1 MSKIGVQSA
10 DVWEAADRVLMSGQ
24 RPTIERVRQDL
35 GRGSPNTVGPHL
47 DAWYQQLGQR
57 LHAATAPESSEA
69 AMPAALQDLVKE
81 LWQTARQQAG
91 QQVEQKNRQV
101 EAGLAEQGR
110 LLEQAQQETMQQQQ
124 QLQQREADL
133 NAHIVLLQEQLKL
146 ADQRLDESLRI
157 QTEKEVQLESARRAN
172 AEIGNKKQVLEAEIL
187 RLRDEHEAAL
197 RQLSSE
203 HHRQLTRWMAEVDRA
218 RQEKKQLESESAQ
231 ALAALKQAIEQQ
243 EAGHRQ
249 ARHALEAQL
258 AAALESSQRHQQQWR
273 EALKLNQQ
281 QQQERE
287 QLQQRIEMLNR
298 QQMNA
303 KELFAQFAVSVN
315 ASLAARREPR
325 QQQGGRQQ
333 TATDS
338 EPASGS
344 AERLD

>member
-1 MSKIGVQSA
+1 
-10 DVWEAADRVLMSGQ
+10 
-24 RPTIERVRQDL
+24 
-35 GRGSPNTVGPHL
+35 
-47 DAWYQQLGQR
+47 
-57 LHAATAPESSEA
+57 
-69 AMPAALQDLVKE
+69 
-81 LWQTARQQAG
+81 
-91 QQVEQKNRQV
+91 
-101 EAGLAEQGR
+101 
-110 LLEQAQQETMQQQQ
+110 
-124 QLQQREADL
+124 
-133 NAHIVLLQEQLKL
+133 
-146 ADQRLDESLRI
+146 
-157 QTEKEVQLESARRAN
+157 
-172 AEIGNKKQVLEAEIL
+172 
-187 RLRDEHEAAL
+187 

-231 ALAALKQAIEQQ
+231 ALAALKQDIEQQ

-338 EPASGS
+338 EPA
-344 AERLD
+344 